1 MGIPVHP
8 EQEPDPIG
16 DAQDRLIAEL
26 AAQPEQEPVQ
36 PTKTGW
42 YVVLEPDFDQPT
54 VRAFGKDGLWWIPL
68 GRGNGDDGWMS
79 GRAYKNWVGPIASI
93 EDEQPF
99 RATPPAAKPA
109 VQLTPKDFEEFVKAE
124 LGDIAVSDNGRY
136 ISPKIQNYWKIW
148 EHCKTTPPAAAQRKP
163 LTGEEMSQIEARW
176 DASMHGSKIAFVVRE
191 TEAAHGIK

>member
-1 MGIPVHP
+1 M
-8 EQEPDPIG
+8 
-16 DAQDRLIAEL
+16 

-36 PTKTGW
+36 PTKPGW

-99 RATPPAAKPA
+99 RATPPAA
-109 VQLTPKDFEEFVKAE
+109 
-124 LGDIAVSDNGRY
+124 
-136 ISPKIQNYWKIW
+136 
-148 EHCKTTPPAAAQRKP
+148 QRKP
-163 LTGEEMSQIEARW
+163 LTDEEIKAVIQSIDPDEEYLPKALRQFAR
-176 DASMHGSKIAFVVRE
+176 AI
-191 TEAAHGIK
+191 EAAHGIKEQS